1 MPDAFFRFLSST
13 RPARSPQA
21 AKSFRQKGRSSDSP
35 RFRAFPRSFFFRIAV
50 TFPENADGLCA
61 HTLRRGLQQRE
72 LSPTFTAFPFNPGI
86 PGTVCRDKGKNYSS
100 KKNVFFTLSEKI
112 SLSARQSLLDA
123 TLCHTHAARMQ
134 HSATHTPPRMQ
145 YSATHTPPRMQHS
158 ATHTTPR
165 MQHSVFLL

>member
-100 KKNVFFTLSEKI
+100 KKTFFSRCRKNFFHAVGKNIPFRPSKSFRCNTLPHT
-112 SLSARQSLLDA
+112 RRPDA
-123 TLCHTHAARMQ
+123 TLRHTHAAPD
-134 HSATHTPPRMQ
+134 ATLR
-145 YSATHTPPRMQHS
+145 
-158 ATHTTPR
+158 
-165 MQHSVFLL
+165 LL